1 MMADN
6 SLLSSMAAMNGSPI
20 PLDLQEIHNLE
31 SRSRSGT
38 WPLSEGEDNPR
49 DQSESPIPS
58 ALGMGMGLKQST
70 PADNKRMRNAWGN
83 MSYADL
89 ITQAI
94 LSSSEKRLTLSEIYE
109 WIVQN
114 IPYFADKAS
123 SPSTAGWKV

>member
-1 MMADN
+1 MPP
-6 SLLSSMAAMNGSPI
+6 MNGSPA
-20 PLDLQEIHNLE
+20 LDLQELHDLE

-38 WPLSEGEDNPR
+38 WPLSEGEDCTQR
-49 DQSESPIPS
+49 DQSESPIPNS
-58 ALGMGMGLKQST
+58 MGVVSTKQHDST
-70 PADNKRMRNAWGN
+70 KRMRNAWGN

-94 LSSSEKRLTLSEIYE
+94 LSSAEKRLTLSEIYE

-123 SPSTAGWKV
+123 SPSTAGWKVIECVCIFV